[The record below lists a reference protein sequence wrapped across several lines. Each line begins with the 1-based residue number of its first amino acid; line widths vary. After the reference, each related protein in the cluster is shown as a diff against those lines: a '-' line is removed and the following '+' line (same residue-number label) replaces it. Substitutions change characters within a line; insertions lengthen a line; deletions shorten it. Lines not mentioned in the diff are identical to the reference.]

1 METIIN
7 NLKQIWLQ
15 VQRTIILVVAT
26 LMVLG
31 PVFVLSQTASAAQVT
46 TRSVTI
52 STSIPS
58 ATANYVIAF
67 NPNSTTQIESYQIQA
82 CLTALGSCTAP
93 TGLNISAGTPTN
105 SGFQGATAF
114 TKDTTSTTGTY
125 ACNTTNILCGHRTD
139 VTAQTTATQ
148 HVITDTG
155 VTNPSGADCSTVNC
169 TFFLR
174 IYTYSDVGY
183 LTQVD
188 YGTTAA
194 STTQTLSVNAAI
206 QEQLAFCIGAT
217 TINDGTTAPGA
228 CSGIS
233 GTSVNL
239 GTLSNTA
246 VSVSPVPL
254 IAYNGNGD
262 NGIAQ
267 LSTNASNGA
276 SISYSSIQQSGTN
289 HLGTLRVAGATCN
302 AGAVVTDQCINTI
315 GTTKATI
322 AAGTENF
329 GMAIS
334 AVNCGNVT
342 SAYTCSFSAGNF
354 NLDPATNYNC
364 NGIANGAHANTYP
377 SDTNQVSGTTA
388 CSYAW
393 DETGTSQT
401 IASSTTIVGGEALIL
416 KFAATPNLVTPT
428 GAYTAQ
434 ASFIATPTF

>member
-1 METIIN
+1 MRQVKQILTIIWRTSGIAIIIF
-7 NLKQIWLQ
+7 LLSGGFSLTSGS
-15 VQRTIILVVAT
+15 VLAASVSQRS
-26 LMVLG
+26 M
-31 PVFVLSQTASAAQVT
+31 
-46 TRSVTI
+46 TI
-52 STSIPS
+52 SSAVPS
-58 ATANYVIAF
+58 ATA
-67 NPNSTTQIESYQIQA
+67 SYTFGFVPGTAGAIQGLEFQA
-82 CLTALGSCTAP
+82 CTTALGTCIAP
-93 TGLNISAGTPTN
+93 TGLSFTSATGGTVTGWTNATNFTVDATGANNCIAAANVLCAKRTQTASEAASGVHTIVFSNI
-105 SGFQGATAF
+105 
-114 TKDTTSTTGTY
+114 
-125 ACNTTNILCGHRTD
+125 
-139 VTAQTTATQ
+139 
-148 HVITDTG
+148 
-155 VTNPSGADCSTVNC
+155 TNPSGASCSTVNC
-169 TFFLR
+169 TFFARLTTYNLTT
-174 IYTYSDVGY
+174 YTTVSA
-183 LTQVD
+183 VD
-188 YGTTAA
+188 TGTVAS
-194 STTQTLSVNAAI
+194 STTQTLTLNATI